1 MGFESE
7 TSKNDSEIDI
17 KRRTFVVVLFLL
29 LNSNLLSLR
38 IISITRLLRLEE
50 EQPPCPLP
58 R

>member
-17 KRRTFVVVLFLL
+17 KSRTFVVVLFLL

-50 EQPPCPLP
+50 EQTPCPVP